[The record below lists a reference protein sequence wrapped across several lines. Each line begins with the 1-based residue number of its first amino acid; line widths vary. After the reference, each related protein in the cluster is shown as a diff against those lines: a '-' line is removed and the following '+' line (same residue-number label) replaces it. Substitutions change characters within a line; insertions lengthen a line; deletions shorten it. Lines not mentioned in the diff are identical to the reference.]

1 MRLHVTHRTLYSY
14 DSPIAYAL
22 LRLRLTPAT
31 GRLQT
36 ILSWSLSIDGADREV
51 DYVDAFG
58 NASSL
63 LSAHSEPHEIS
74 ITAIGDVETHDLSG
88 VFGPHFGHTPLWLF
102 TMATPLTAPGPH
114 IESVAGSAPPGGKLE
129 SLHAINAALAG
140 AIVWEAGS
148 TEVHTSGEDA
158 LAQGRGVCQDHAHA
172 FCAAA
177 RLLGFPARYVSGYL
191 MRNDGIHQAA
201 SHAWAE
207 AHVDGLGWVGFD
219 PANNQ
224 SPDGRYV
231 RLAVG
236 RDYRDAMPVAGIV
249 LGTARET
256 LAVSVS
262 VEQ

>member
-1 MRLHVTHRTLYSY
+1 MRLAISHRTLYSY

-22 LRLRLTPAT
+22 LRLRLTPAS

-36 ILSWSLSIDGADREV
+36 ILSWSLAIEGAEREV

-58 NASSL
+58 NVSSL
-63 LSAHSEPHEIS
+63 LSAHSEPHQIA
-74 ITAIGDVETHDLSG
+74 ITASGEVETKDLSG
-88 VFGPHFGHTPLWLF
+88 VQGPHFGYTPLWLY
-102 TMATPLTAPGPH
+102 TKPTPLTAPGPH
-114 IESVAGSAPPGGKLE
+114 IEAIASSMPSGDNLD
-129 SLHAINAALAG
+129 SLHAVNAELAKS
-140 AIVWEAGS
+140 IVWEAGS
-148 TEVHTSGEDA
+148 TEVHTSGEEA

-177 RLLGFPARYVSGYL
+177 RLAGFPARYVSGYL
-191 MRNDGIHQAA
+191 MRNDGVHQAA

-207 AHVDGLGWVGFD
+207 AHVNGLGWVGFD

-231 RLAVG
+231 RLATG

-256 LAVSVS
+256 LAVTVS